1 MKLSTH
7 ADYAVR
13 AVYELAC
20 HEPGAVLQTH
30 AIAAAQGIP
39 ESYLIKVLQQLGR
52 ARVVRTMRGNHGGV
66 TLARPADDI
75 SVRDVYEAVEGPVRL
90 RRCVEHARGREQAQD
105 VPVGRACEDEHCGT
119 HDLWTT
125 IEAVLAQELQN
136 VNFAALAA
144 ADRRTGDRQVAP
156 ATSGR

>member
-13 AVYELAC
+13 AVYELAR
-20 HEPGAVLQTH
+20 HEPGAVVQTH
-30 AIAAAQGIP
+30 TIAAAQGIP
-39 ESYLIKVLQQLGR
+39 ESYLTKVLQQLGR
-52 ARVVRTMRGNHGGV
+52 ANIVRTMRGNHGGV
-66 TLARPADDI
+66 TLARDADEI
-75 SVRDVYEAVEGPVRL
+75 SVREVYEAVEGPVRL
-90 RRCVEHARGREQAQD
+90 RRCFEHAQS
-105 VPVGRACEDEHCGT
+105 ACEDERCGT

-125 IEAVLAQELQN
+125 IEALLAQELQN

-144 ADRRTGDRQVAP
+144 ADRKTGDPKVAQ